1 MRPDLLKVVPVLAFL
16 SGAAALTYES
26 LWMRA
31 FGLVFGVTTHAVSV
45 TLLTFM
51 GGLALGSYLV
61 SRVRLRRALLVYAV
75 VEGGIGLS
83 ALLTWPLLRG
93 LPGWYASVLRG
104 RDMAPAM
111 ETLLR
116 FAGAAAVVLVPTLLL
131 GATFPLLVEVLT
143 RGRREFHASL
153 GLLYKVNTL
162 GGAAGVF
169 LGGFV
174 LLPLCGVRG
183 TYVCAALANLTVG
196 LVAFLLDRR
205 SRVEPTPA
213 GADRPPQAARAGRE
227 ATIGD
232 RGSARGE
239 SLRGALPP
247 VFVLTAAAT
256 GACSFGLE
264 ILWTRSLALVIGS
277 SIYSFNLMLIA
288 FLLGIVLGTA
298 LYERARARLANPA
311 PWLAATLGGV
321 GLLIVIDLAI
331 VGWLPLVFFNVMRIV
346 PATFVVHQ
354 AAGFLLCMAVML
366 PITTAFG
373 FTFPLLAHLVVT
385 TQRTPREVSGILYA
399 WNTLGAIAG
408 TLVTS
413 FLLIPVAGLEASYVW
428 TAALPLLS
436 GLMVLA
442 GARSGAGLARIG
454 AGAIAAVAIVLLG
467 VMWRPW
473 DLLLM
478 TSGVYKY
485 GAGWV
490 STARPGFFWLRDA
503 LRETR
508 ELQFYE
514 EGREAVVSVFRT
526 GSDHAIV
533 INGKA
538 DGGTSLAD
546 SSTQRLVAH
555 VPLLVHPDPRRV
567 LVIGWGTGATAG
579 SAAVHAVRDLH
590 VVEIEPAVFR
600 AAPFFTK
607 VNLDVERDPRFRMV
621 FDDARKVLLTSAET
635 YDVIISEP
643 SNPWITGVAN
653 LFTEDF
659 YRLALPRLEDGGI
672 LCQWFHVYQMNLDD
686 IRTELRTFAAVFPH
700 ASLWLAP
707 ASPPEEGPVR
717 MSGDLIL
724 LGSRTPILLDV
735 ERVRERFANDAIVA
749 NLAAAGVRDATDLLL
764 DQVMDREDLR
774 AFAGDGRRNTD
785 DHPVIEFSA
794 PRGLF
799 LGPEE
804 NARIYG
810 LLESGGRAIVPPLV
824 HEPGLDAGAG
834 PQERAA
840 TYVRLAAALRRKS
853 MLTRAER
860 LLREAI
866 RLDGDLAEAHASL
879 GEVLYAQGKREE
891 GERILVRSLEMDPG
905 LKQPY
910 AVLGF
915 LSHERGD
922 LARARRM
929 FDELNRRF
937 PDEAM
942 GYYGQALVDAEERD
956 WPRSRE
962 RLKRAL
968 ALQPDFGLARQL
980 LTFVEGKMP

>member
-1 MRPDLLKVVPVLAFL
+1 MRPDLLKLVPVLTFL
-16 SGAAALTYES
+16 SGAAALIYES

-61 SRVRLRRALLVYAV
+61 SRVRLRRALFVYAV
-75 VEGGIGLS
+75 VEGGIGVS
-83 ALLTWPLLRG
+83 ALLTLPLLRG
-93 LPGWYASVLRG
+93 LPGWYAAVLRG
-104 RDMAPAM
+104 RDLAPAL

-169 LGGFV
+169 LGAFV
-174 LLPLCGVRG
+174 LVPLCGVRG

-196 LVAFLLDRR
+196 LVALLLDRC
-205 SRVEPTPA
+205 SGEAPAPVGAHCAAETPH
-213 GADRPPQAARAGRE
+213 D
-227 ATIGD
+227 
-232 RGSARGE
+232 
-239 SLRGALPP
+239 SLPL

-264 ILWTRSLALVIGS
+264 ILWTRSLSLVIGS

-298 LYERARARLANPA
+298 LYERTRARLADPA

-321 GLLIVIDLAI
+321 GVLIVVDLSI
-331 VGWLPLVFFNVMRIV
+331 VGWLPLVFFNAMRIV

-354 AAGFLLCMAVML
+354 ATGFLLCLLVML
-366 PITTAFG
+366 PITIGFG
-373 FTFPLLAHLVVT
+373 FTFPLLTHLVVA

-413 FLLIPVAGLEASYVW
+413 FLLIPAAGLERSYVW
-428 TAALPLLS
+428 VAGTLLLS
-436 GLMVLA
+436 GLLVVA
-442 GARSGAGLARIG
+442 AARFGSGLARIG
-454 AGAIAAVAIVLLG
+454 AATIAVVVIVLLG

-485 GAGWV
+485 GTGWV
-490 STARPGFFWLRDA
+490 RTAGPGFFWLRDA

-508 ELQFYE
+508 DLEFYE

-555 VPLLVHPDPRRV
+555 VPLLVHPDPKLV
-567 LVIGWGTGATAG
+567 MVIGWGTGATAG
-579 SAAVHAVRDLH
+579 SAAVHAVRDLE

-607 VNLDVERDPRFRMV
+607 VNLDVQKDPRFRLV
-621 FDDARKVLLTSAET
+621 IDDARKVLLTSAET

-659 YRLALPRLEDGGI
+659 YRVALSRLADDGI

-700 ASLWLAP
+700 ASLWVAP

-724 LGSRTPILLDV
+724 LGSRSPIVLDV
-735 ERVRERFANDAIVA
+735 DRVRERFATDARLA
-749 NLAAAGVRDATDLLL
+749 NLADTGVRDATDLLL
-764 DQVMDREDLR
+764 NQVMDKEDLL
-774 AFAGDGRRNTD
+774 AFAGGGRRNTD
-785 DHPVIEFSA
+785 DDPAIEFSA

-810 LLESGGRAIVPPLV
+810 LLEAGGRAVVPPLL
-824 HEPGLDAGAG
+824 HEPGLDAGT
-834 PQERAA
+834 PPKEKAA
-840 TYVRLAAALRRKS
+840 TYVRLAAILRRKS
-853 MLTRAER
+853 MLARAER

-866 RLDGDLAEAHASL
+866 GLDGGAEAQAAL
-879 GEVLYAQGKREE
+879 GEVLCAQGKREE
-891 GERILVRSLEMDPG
+891 GERVLRQSLEMDPD

-910 AVLGF
+910 SVLGF
-915 LSHERGD
+915 LSHQRGD
-922 LARARRM
+922 LPGARLM
-929 FDELNRRF
+929 FDELTRRF

-942 GYYGQALVDAEERD
+942 GYYGQALVDAEEKD
-956 WPRSRE
+956 WSRSQE

-968 ALQPDFGLARQL
+968 ALKPDFVLAQQL
-980 LTFVEGKMP
+980 LTLVEGKLR